1 MDVNWNFLEREQI
14 VTQGYIIE
22 MKFLTLASALFAAAF
37 AAETDAD

>member
-1 MDVNWNFLEREQI
+1 MDVNCNFQEREQI
-14 VTQGYIIE
+14 VTLDYITE